1 MNTLLTILNARA
13 TMFLKGIMDR
23 RWHGVSKNLATGI
36 IFGGVA
42 IGTFL
47 MVRMLTG
54 YMVNQVGVDPF
65 ALHRLLAIGLFTFFL
80 SIYTIGLLV
89 SYASLY
95 ASREVSVLMSM
106 PVSHGV
112 LFMERA
118 IENVVSS
125 ATTMTLLGAAAVLAY
140 CSVFQIDTWKS
151 LAILFAAFLPGVA
164 IAGFLA
170 VMTMPPLILLA
181 HRIGVRWMLLCG
193 VLLLAA
199 VTVLF
204 ADAVDPLAAVR
215 DATLPASRVTINE
228 QEGITTLGWLPSNW
242 VAWFIQAMVRQRVV
256 EVLAYPGLI
265 LGLLACVA
273 VCTDTVGRQWYYRS
287 WLIVVEMRGKRLP
300 STGWFPFP
308 PMEFGRFWGFRPHL
322 EAVIKRDF
330 WMFFRDPVQR
340 IHLLVILALAVGS
353 AFSLRSLEVMV
364 YRPSSQVLSFL
375 TVFLFIGLIVSSL
388 TLRFVF
394 PSVSLE
400 GTSFWA
406 VRTAPIALSRLY
418 WLKFIIAFV
427 LTLIPAELLVLA
439 VFPAVLRSAALSV
452 LGAAGMA
459 GVVVAIV
466 SLNLGAGA
474 YFATLREDN
483 PIKVAS
489 SQGASIT
496 FLGSIVVL
504 VIATVILAVPASAV
518 TGVLNPHSRTQAMTW
533 AVFTL
538 SVVALLITVLSHRLG
553 LNALRKDF

>member
-1 MNTLLTILNARA
+1 MRTLITILNIRA
-13 TMFLKGIMDR
+13 AMFLKGLTDR
-23 RWHGVSKNLATGI
+23 RWHGLSKNLATGT

-54 YMVNQVGVDPF
+54 YMIHQVGVDLF
-65 ALHRLLAIGLFTFFL
+65 ALHRLLAFALFSFFV
-80 SIYTIGLLV
+80 SIYTIGVLV
-89 SYASLY
+89 SYATLY
-95 ASREVSVLMSM
+95 TSKDVNILMSM

-112 LFMERA
+112 LFMERVV
-118 IENVVSS
+118 ENVVTS
-125 ATTMTLLGAAAVLAY
+125 TTTLTLLGAAAVLAY
-140 CSVFQIDTWKS
+140 GSAFQLDVMKGI
-151 LAILFAAFLPGVA
+151 AILFVAFIPAVV

-170 VMTMPPLILLA
+170 VMTMPPLIVLA
-181 HRIGVRWMLLCG
+181 SRIGVRWMLLG
-193 VLLLAA
+193 GILLLAA
-199 VTVLF
+199 VTVIF
-204 ADAVDPLAAVR
+204 TQTMDPMEVVR
-215 DATLPASRVTINE
+215 QATLPASRVTINE
-228 QEGITTLGWLPSNW
+228 QDGISTLRWLPSNW
-242 VAWFIQAMVRQRVV
+242 VAWFIQAVARQSIV

-265 LGLLACVA
+265 LGLLALVA
-273 VCTDTVGRQWYYRS
+273 LLTDAIGRRWYYAS

-308 PMEFGRFWGFRPHL
+308 PMEFGRFWGVRPHL
-322 EAVIKRDF
+322 EAVLKRDF

-340 IHLLVILALAVGS
+340 IHLFVILALALGS
-353 AFSLRSLEVMV
+353 VFSLRSLDVMV

-375 TVFLFIGLIVSSL
+375 TVFMFIGLITSSL
-388 TLRFVF
+388 ALRFVF

-400 GTSFWA
+400 GTTFWA

-427 LTLIPAELLVLA
+427 LTLVPAELMVMT
-439 VFPAVLRSAALSV
+439 VFPVVLRSGALAW

-466 SLNLGAGA
+466 SLNLGSGA

-496 FLGSIVVL
+496 FLGSILVL
-504 VIATVILAVPASAV
+504 VIATAILTVPAAAL
-518 TGVLNPHSRTQAMTW
+518 TGVLNPHARPAATTW
-533 AVFTL
+533 ALFTL
-538 SVVALLITVLSHRLG
+538 SIVALLITVLSHRLG
-553 LNALRKDF
+553 LSALRKDF